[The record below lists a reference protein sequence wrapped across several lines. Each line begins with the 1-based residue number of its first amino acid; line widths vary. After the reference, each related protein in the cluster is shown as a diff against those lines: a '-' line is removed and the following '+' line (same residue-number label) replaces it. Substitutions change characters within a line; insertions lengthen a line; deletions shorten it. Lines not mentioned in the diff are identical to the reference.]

1 MFDENNFRVENSL
14 KSCFMSTLILQ
25 RYKLF
30 LRIIDVIIDTQQIN
44 GYLVTFRTYKSN
56 MEEERT
62 VGCFRLIVCQEVYE
76 IRQIDK
82 SCDTFNQT

>member
-30 LRIIDVIIDTQQIN
+30 LRIIDVIIDT
-44 GYLVTFRTYKSN
+44 
-56 MEEERT
+56 
-62 VGCFRLIVCQEVYE
+62 
-76 IRQIDK
+76 
-82 SCDTFNQT
+82 